1 MASVCRGGEEGADRT
16 TDSLNGPFDPIGIGG
31 AVAAALVGVDDD
43 DDRTMGQL
51 LPTSRPLFA

>member
-1 MASVCRGGEEGADRT
+1 VCRGGEEGADRT